1 MKKLLVLLLALA
13 ALGAGFAWGFATDR
27 YRVFPMSL
35 IRSAA
40 VVFGQRWNSVAVVK
54 STSPSLAALKSVPYL
69 SGSVDADPSAMG
81 VLVNEPDRVAPGLN
95 FLSTLWAGDAFLVG
109 NDGKVLWRWSL
120 SRELSPVELRPG
132 IAFGYTHLFPN
143 GDVLAFVD
151 GFGVVKLDKDSRLLW
166 KRVALAHHD
175 AFVAD
180 DGTIYALVHERRV
193 VPTISDR
200 HPLLVD
206 DVEVL
211 SPSGERLRVIS
222 LFDAIQGSPYAF
234 LLPRTAGLVLEPGT
248 DMVDVF
254 HTNHVE
260 VYDGKLAGLSPLFRR
275 GNLLL
280 SMRSLNAIAILDGA
294 TSEVLW
300 LWGPTNLSLQH
311 YPTILDNGNIL
322 LFDNGTSRSQVIEVD
337 PRTNAVAWRYAPEKN
352 FHSASR
358 GACQRLSNGNTLITL
373 SERGHALEVTSSGR
387 TVWEYANPSV
397 APGGVREAIF
407 QVTRL
412 PSASLTFL
420 GSSPARTRFQ
430 SPSKRAAIQSR

>member
-1 MKKLLVLLLALA
+1 LKRLPGFILALA
-13 ALGAGFAWGFATDR
+13 ALGAAFVWGFATDR
-27 YRVFPMSL
+27 YRIFPMSW
-35 IRSAA
+35 IRRAA
-40 VVFGQRWNSVAVVK
+40 VVFGRRWNSVAVLN
-54 STSPSLAALKSVPYL
+54 SPSPSLAVLKSVPYL
-69 SGSVDADPSAMG
+69 SGSVDPNPNAMG
-81 VLVNEPDRVAPGLN
+81 VLVNEPGRVAPGLN
-95 FLSTLWAGDAFLVG
+95 FFSTLWRGDAFLVN

-151 GFGVVKLDKDSRLLW
+151 GFGVLKLDKDSRLLW
-166 KRVALAHHD
+166 KHVALAHHD

-180 DGTIYALVHERRV
+180 DGTIYALVHERRA
-193 VPTISDR
+193 VPAISDR
-200 HPLLVD
+200 YPSLLD

-211 SPSGERLRVIS
+211 SPSGERLKVIS
-222 LFDAIQGSPYAF
+222 VFDAIQGSPYAF
-234 LLPRTAGLVLEPGT
+234 LLPRTTGLGLEAGT
-248 DMVDVF
+248 DVVDVL

-260 VYDGKLAGLSPLFRR
+260 VYDGTLARLSPLFRR

-280 SMRSLNAIAILDGA
+280 SMRSLNAIAIVDGA

-311 YPTILDNGNIL
+311 YPTILENGNVL
-322 LFDNGTSRSQVIEVD
+322 LFDNGTSRSQIIEVD
-337 PRTNAVAWRYAPEKN
+337 PRTNAVTWRYAAEKD
-352 FHSASR
+352 FYSASR

-373 SERGHALEVTSSGR
+373 SEGGHALEVTSAGR

-397 APGGVREAIF
+397 ASGGIREAIF
-407 QVTRL
+407 QMTRL

-420 GSSPARTRFQ
+420 GSSP
-430 SPSKRAAIQSR
+430 P